1 MSSLAVVW
9 ALAVLAAVL
18 VVVPLLSM
26 AGMMTC
32 CGGMMG
38 RNMMG
43 MSGVGILWM
52 LLGAAVVIALIVL
65 AVRGVT
71 RNVSRL

>member
-1 MSSLAVVW
+1 MASRTLVWILAILAV
-9 ALAVLAAVL
+9 VL

-38 RNMMG
+38 GNLMG
-43 MSGVGILWM
+43 MSAFGILWM
-52 LLGAAVVIALIVL
+52 LLSAAAVIALIVIG
-65 AVRGVT
+65 VRAAT
-71 RNVSRL
+71 RT